1 MCLKSNP
8 EHDPSCE
15 IWLEKPGAKTRVW
28 LETCGCSYETY
39 CKVKLHEMPHPEWY
53 WFVEKT
59 NFVKAE

>member
-1 MCLKSNP
+1 MSPGDKVKLVD
-8 EHDPSCE
+8 EPSVD
-15 IWLEKPGAKTRVW
+15 WMNNYKDKTFELV
-28 LETCGCSYETY
+28 ESYETY